1 MGILDRTI
9 TTKVTKR
16 YLEDNGWMIETNWTK
31 WEYAMKRIDLYT
43 YNEIYRVN
51 YRIGYMMMEYHIN
64 SPYSKHV
71 FVRYHKRDTTG
82 CLAHFGMD
90 QNFIDLSF
98 GNLDKD
104 LNVYDINSVEDLEQ
118 TIKILEINLNQKR
131 ITFENCQSNE

>member
-1 MGILDRTI
+1 MSILDQTSSTPI
-9 TTKVTKR
+9 TKH
-16 YLEDNGWMIETNWTK
+16 YLENNGWKLEVNWTK
-31 WEYAMKRIDLYT
+31 WIYAMKRIDLYT

-64 SPYSKHV
+64 SPYSKHI
-71 FVRYHKRDTTG
+71 FVRYHKRDITG

-118 TIKILEINLNQKR
+118 TIKIMEINLNQKR
-131 ITFENCQSNE
+131 ITFENHQSNE